1 MTEYNRPISQAP
13 EATPLVQVHR
23 SSVPTTGP
31 IFESLDFVA
40 GIVAAVMILGPLA
53 MAAFWVPYH

>member
-1 MTEYNRPISQAP
+1 MTDYNRPISEP
-13 EATPLVQVHR
+13 TDPTPLVHR
-23 SSVPTTGP
+23 SSVPATGP
-31 IFESLDFVA
+31 IFEGLDFVA